1 MKRKRSGGKR
11 KPKMTPMVG
20 AKEGFLNTVTLNT
33 QDVSFLD
40 DYDNAELYSRMETEA
55 PQNGSNESSMNSFP
69 EKNVVVSADLSK
81 NARSKMTKP
90 SRGLAASSIKP
101 SSNTRMETEAS
112 QNGNNESRQHTANLL
127 KNARRK
133 MTKLS
138 GGLAAS
144 SIKPSKDTEVVQGG
158 RSHQKDPKLPKSSR
172 GSASSSIKANSK
184 TELVQGG
191 RRTHQKDPKSTLQ
204 DPLYK
209 EQELKAAL
217 AVIRKVMKM
226 DAAQPFNLPVDPIAL
241 GIPDYFDVIDTP
253 MDFGTI
259 CKNLENGVRYK
270 NSKDVFGDVQYIW
283 DNCSKYN
290 GEGHHISGLMK
301 RVKKNLTKYWTEAGL
316 YKEQPQEING
326 YSDVAPM
333 ESTMRCSTHEHS
345 SLVGPIIDYP
355 RHQQQHQMDLSQHQP
370 YHPSRSYIMS
380 YQQQQMP
387 CQHQC
392 QCQLRSGEQQTSH
405 LQAGRNVGSAVC
417 RGHFCSLPPVEPMIR
432 SCNHGPRF
440 PVGPMTDYARYE
452 QQDLTSPSQMCP
464 QPSASYGQPRH
475 LQQETCRVQLNSSQ
489 AQPSQPQ
496 IVLEMGS
503 AGHLCSPPPVESMI
517 RCSKR
522 GPPRCPVG
530 PMTNYTSHEQQEQI
544 GPSQMQFHHPSVSN
558 GQQHQP
564 QQGLSPSQ
572 PQTGLDMGSASMLCP
587 GLRVKQD
594 VLQDLDLLICWPR
607 GLFCVGEMPYMKK
620 GYTLLL
626 DSLMIQLCSPPPV
639 ESMIRCRK
647 HGPPRC
653 PVGAMTDYTSHEQ
666 QEQIGPS
673 QMQFHHPSVS
683 KSQPQQHQQGL
694 SPSQPQTGL
703 DMGRASM
710 LCPGSDSSSIRR
722 TRGRGPTR
730 CLDVWNMEGK
740 ISISVNELGQPI
752 GLEAPKLTNFLGTI
766 ARNGHMA
773 PLNYVDWRALPDEI
787 KEKMWQQVQSKF
799 EIDPKSKSW
808 VLKSIGKKWKDWKA
822 ELKANHYNTHKT
834 DEERL
839 ADRDERVVP
848 DQWQILISFW
858 NSKEAKERS
867 VTNKASRAQQKIT
880 HTTGRKSFAQ
890 IREEQRAKRP
900 DKEPSRAELFI
911 LTRTR
916 KDGQPVNKE
925 SSVLISQLRERAA
938 QQKETSQNGTV
949 KDDILSQVMGQDRHG
964 RVRTYGLGPA
974 PSAVKMVS
982 KANVEVH
989 DMKEKMASMEQ
1000 TCAQMASQMSSMMS
1014 MMLNMQKKFPS
1025 EQGSP
1030 SELLHAGQVADVSN
1044 NSRESPQLQAIP
1056 PSHVQGVPSHQGR
1069 AVKRGK
1075 TQNAKRAVKRGKTQ
1089 NASISK
1095 TFRAKR
1101 IDARLIPHLICERD
1115 IC

>member
-1 MKRKRSGGKR
+1 MSLKRPRIRTKFSLTPVWEAFATKETSLSNLLSYKIMKRKRSGGKR

-33 QDVSFLD
+33 HDVSFLD
-40 DYDNAELYSRMETEA
+40 DDDNAELYSRTETDA
-55 PQNGSNESSMNSFP
+55 PQNGSNESRQQTGLQKLVVVDLTMLDSMNSFP
-69 EKNVVVSADLSK
+69 EKNIVVSANLAR
-81 NARSKMTKP
+81 NARSKMTK
-90 SRGLAASSIKP
+90 SSGGLDASSIKP
-101 SSNTRMETEAS
+101 SSNTRIETEAP

-127 KNARRK
+127 KNARGK
-133 MTKLS
+133 ITKS
-138 GGLAAS
+138 SRGLATS
-144 SIKPSKDTEVVQGG
+144 SIKPSNDTEVVQGG
-158 RSHQKDPKLPKSSR
+158 RTHQKDPKLPKSSR
-172 GSASSSIKANSK
+172 GSAASSIKANSK

-191 RRTHQKDPKSTLQ
+191 RTIHQKDPKSPLQ

-226 DAAQPFNLPVDPIAL
+226 DSARPFNLPVDPIAL
-241 GIPDYFDVIDTP
+241 GIHDYFDVIDTP

-259 CKNLENGVRYK
+259 CNNLENGVRYK

-283 DNCSKYN
+283 ENCSKYN
-290 GEGHHISGLMK
+290 GEGHHISELMK
-301 RVKKNLTKYWTEAGL
+301 RVKKNFTKYWTEAGL
-316 YKEQPQEING
+316 YEEQPREING

-333 ESTMRCSTHEHS
+333 ESTMRCSTHGHS
-345 SLVGPIIDYP
+345 SLAGSIIDYP
-355 RHQQQHQMDLSQHQP
+355 RYQQQHQMDLGQHQP
-370 YHPSRSYIMS
+370 YHFSRSYIMS
-380 YQQQQMP
+380 YQQQKMP

-392 QCQLRSGEQQTSH
+392 QCQLRSGEQRSSH
-405 LQAGRNVGSAVC
+405 PQAGRNVGSAAC
-417 RGHFCSLPPVEPMIR
+417 RGCPCFLRHQMGVALLLKHHKGHLCSPPPVEPMIR
-432 SCNHGPRF
+432 CSNHGPRF
-440 PVGPMTDYARYE
+440 PVGPMTDCTRYE
-452 QQDLTSPSQMCP
+452 QQDLTAPSQMFPHPC
-464 QPSASYGQPRH
+464 H
-475 LQQETCRVQLNSSQ
+475 LQQETCPVQLNSSQ

-496 IVLEMGS
+496 VVLETGS
-503 AGHLCSPPPVESMI
+503 AGQFCSPPPVESMI

-530 PMTNYTSHEQQEQI
+530 PMTDYTSQEQQEQI

-558 GQQHQP
+558 VQPHQP

-572 PQTGLDMGSASMLCP
+572 PQTGLDLG
-587 GLRVKQD
+587 
-594 VLQDLDLLICWPR
+594 
-607 GLFCVGEMPYMKK
+607 
-620 GYTLLL
+620 
-626 DSLMIQLCSPPPV
+626 
-639 ESMIRCRK
+639 
-647 HGPPRC
+647 
-653 PVGAMTDYTSHEQ
+653 
-666 QEQIGPS
+666 
-673 QMQFHHPSVS
+673 
-683 KSQPQQHQQGL
+683 SQPHQPQQGL
-694 SPSQPQTGL
+694 SPTQPQTGL
-703 DMGRASM
+703 DMGNASM
-710 LCPGSDSSSIRR
+710 LYSSIIRR

-740 ISISVNELGQPI
+740 ISVSINELGQPI

-773 PLNYVDWRALPDEI
+773 PLNYVEWRALPDEI

-822 ELKANHYNTHKT
+822 ELKANRYNTHKT

-839 ADRDERVVP
+839 ADCDERVIP
-848 DQWQILISFW
+848 DQWRILISFW

-890 IREEQRAKRP
+890 VREEQRVKRP
-900 DKEPSRAELFI
+900 DKKEPSRAELFI

-949 KDDILSQVMGQDRHG
+949 EDDILSQVMGQDRHG

-974 PSAVKMVS
+974 PSDLSGPKPSCAEAVKLVS
-982 KANVEVH
+982 TANAEVH
-989 DMKEKMASMEQ
+989 DMKEKMVSMEQ

-1014 MMLNMQKKFPS
+1014 MMLNMQKKFPD

-1030 SELLHAGQVADVSN
+1030 SELLHAGQVANVSN
-1044 NSRESPQLQAIP
+1044 NSRESSQLQAHP
-1056 PSHVQGVPSHQGR
+1056 PSLVQGVPSHQGR

-1075 TQNAKRAVKRGKTQ
+1075 TQNAKRTVKRGKIQ
-1089 NASISK
+1089 NASISSK
-1095 TFRAKR
+1095 RFRAKR
-1101 IDARLIPHLICERD
+1101 IDARLIPPFL
-1115 IC
+1115 

>member
-1 MKRKRSGGKR
+1 MKRKRGNKKGKS
-11 KPKMTPMVG
+11 KKLPVVVVNEPTQNVVS
-20 AKEGFLNTVTLNT
+20 LNTEDNSGFG
-33 QDVSFLD
+33 DIDND
-40 DYDNAELYSRMETEA
+40 DNDCGMEAETPSSMETD
-55 PQNGSNESSMNSFP
+55 QP
-69 EKNVVVSADLSK
+69 EKLASINSDRLINKASAKLVYGRVKVKIKTKTLQSQLTSSDVPTQSDTDKSSQQVGQENQGIVSEKMEDSANSLPDVNTAVSGNPSK
-81 NARSKMTKP
+81 KA
-90 SRGLAASSIKP
+90 GSIK
-101 SSNTRMETEAS
+101 
-112 QNGNNESRQHTANLL
+112 
-127 KNARRK
+127 
-133 MTKLS
+133 
-138 GGLAAS
+138 
-144 SIKPSKDTEVVQGG
+144 I
-158 RSHQKDPKLPKSSR
+158 KSSR
-172 GSASSSIKANSK
+172 GFGSLGMNQCSNAAV
-184 TELVQGG
+184 VQSEC
-191 RRTHQKDPKSTLQ
+191 TNQKEPGVLCRDPH
-204 DPLYK
+204 YN

-226 DAAQPFNLPVDPIAL
+226 DSARPFNLPVDPVAL
-241 GIPDYFDVIDTP
+241 GIHDYFDVIDTP

-283 DNCSKYN
+283 ENCSKYN
-290 GEGHHISGLMK
+290 GEGHHISELMK
-301 RVKKNLTKYWTEAGL
+301 RVKKNFTKYWTEAGL
-316 YKEQPQEING
+316 YEEQPQEING
-326 YSDVAPM
+326 YSHEAPM
-333 ESTMRCSTHEHS
+333 ESTMRCSTHGHS
-345 SLVGPIIDYP
+345 SLAGSIIDYP

-370 YHPSRSYIMS
+370 YHFSRSYIMS
-380 YQQQQMP
+380 YQQQKMP

-405 LQAGRNVGSAVC
+405 PQAGRNVGSA
-417 RGHFCSLPPVEPMIR
+417 GHFCSPPPVEPMIR
-432 SCNHGPRF
+432 CSNHGPRF
-440 PVGPMTDYARYE
+440 PVDPMTDYARYE
-452 QQDLTSPSQMCP
+452 QQDLTAPSQMFP

-475 LQQETCRVQLNSSQ
+475 LQQETCPVQLNSSQ

-496 IVLEMGS
+496 VVLETGS
-503 AGHLCSPPPVESMI
+503 AGQFCSPPPVESMI

-530 PMTNYTSHEQQEQI
+530 PMT
-544 GPSQMQFHHPSVSN
+544 
-558 GQQHQP
+558 
-564 QQGLSPSQ
+564 
-572 PQTGLDMGSASMLCP
+572 
-587 GLRVKQD
+587 
-594 VLQDLDLLICWPR
+594 
-607 GLFCVGEMPYMKK
+607 
-620 GYTLLL
+620 
-626 DSLMIQLCSPPPV
+626 
-639 ESMIRCRK
+639 
-647 HGPPRC
+647 
-653 PVGAMTDYTSHEQ
+653 DYTSHEQ

-673 QMQFHHPSVS
+673 QMQFHHPPVS
-683 KSQPQQHQQGL
+683 NVQPHQPQQGL

-703 DMGRASM
+703 DMGNAN
-710 LCPGSDSSSIRR
+710 SSSIRR

-740 ISISVNELGQPI
+740 ISVSVNELGQPI

-773 PLNYVDWRALPDEI
+773 PLNYVEWRALPDEI

-822 ELKANHYNTHKT
+822 ELKANRYNTHKT

-839 ADRDERVVP
+839 ADCDERVIR
-848 DQWQILISFW
+848 DQWRILISFW

-890 IREEQRAKRP
+890 VREEQRVKRP
-900 DKEPSRAELFI
+900 DKKEPSRAELFI

-949 KDDILSQVMGQDRHG
+949 EDDILSQVMGQDRHG

-974 PSAVKMVS
+974 PSDLSGPKPSRAEAVKMVS
-982 KANVEVH
+982 TANAEVH
-989 DMKEKMASMEQ
+989 DMKEKMVSMEQ

-1014 MMLNMQKKFPS
+1014 MMLNMQKKFPD

-1044 NSRESPQLQAIP
+1044 NSRESPQLQAHP
-1056 PSHVQGVPSHQGR
+1056 PSLVQGVPSHQGR

-1075 TQNAKRAVKRGKTQ
+1075 TQNAKRTVKRGKIQ
-1089 NASISK
+1089 NASISSK
-1095 TFRAKR
+1095 VLRKKN
-1101 IDARLIPHLICERD
+1101 
-1115 IC
+1115 

>member
-33 QDVSFLD
+33 HDVSFLD
-40 DYDNAELYSRMETEA
+40 DYDNAELYSRMETDA
-55 PQNGSNESSMNSFP
+55 PQNGSNESRQQTAN
-69 EKNVVVSADLSK
+69 LSR
-81 NARSKMTKP
+81 NARSKMTK
-90 SRGLAASSIKP
+90 SSGGLVASSIKP
-101 SSNTRMETEAS
+101 SSNTRIETEAP
-112 QNGNNESRQHTANLL
+112 QNSNNESRQHTAKLL
-127 KNARRK
+127 KNARSK

-158 RSHQKDPKLPKSSR
+158 RTHQKDPKLLKSSR
-172 GSASSSIKANSK
+172 GSAASSIKANSK

-217 AVIRKVMKM
+217 VVIRKVMKM
-226 DAAQPFNLPVDPIAL
+226 DAARPFNLPVDPIAL
-241 GIPDYFDVIDTP
+241 GIHDYFDVIDTP

-259 CKNLENGVRYK
+259 CNNLENGVRYK

-290 GEGHHISGLMK
+290 GEGHHISELMK
-301 RVKKNLTKYWTEAGL
+301 QVKKNFTKYWTEAGL
-316 YKEQPQEING
+316 YEEQPQEING

-333 ESTMRCSTHEHS
+333 ESTMRCSTHGHS
-345 SLVGPIIDYP
+345 SLAGSIIDYP
-355 RHQQQHQMDLSQHQP
+355 GHQQQHQMDLSQHQP
-370 YHPSRSYIMS
+370 YQFSRSYIMS
-380 YQQQQMP
+380 YQQQKMP

-405 LQAGRNVGSAVC
+405 PQAGRNVGSA
-417 RGHFCSLPPVEPMIR
+417 GHFCSLPPVEPMIR
-432 SCNHGPRF
+432 CSNHGPRF
-440 PVGPMTDYARYE
+440 PGDPMTDYARYE
-452 QQDLTSPSQMCP
+452 QQDLTAPSQMF
-464 QPSASYGQPRH
+464 PRPCH
-475 LQQETCRVQLNSSQ
+475 LQQETCPVQLNSSQ

-496 IVLEMGS
+496 VVLEMGS
-503 AGHLCSPPPVESMI
+503 AGHLCSPPPMESMIRCRKRGPPRCPVGPMTDYTSHEQQEQIGPSQMQFHHPSVSNGQPHQPQQGLSPSQPQTGLDMGSASLLCPGQFCSPPPVESMI

-530 PMTNYTSHEQQEQI
+530 PMTDYTSHEQQEQI

-558 GQQHQP
+558 GQPHQP

-572 PQTGLDMGSASMLCP
+572 PQTGLDLG
-587 GLRVKQD
+587 
-594 VLQDLDLLICWPR
+594 
-607 GLFCVGEMPYMKK
+607 
-620 GYTLLL
+620 
-626 DSLMIQLCSPPPV
+626 
-639 ESMIRCRK
+639 
-647 HGPPRC
+647 
-653 PVGAMTDYTSHEQ
+653 
-666 QEQIGPS
+666 
-673 QMQFHHPSVS
+673 
-683 KSQPQQHQQGL
+683 SQPHQPPQGL
-694 SPSQPQTGL
+694 SPTQPQTGL
-703 DMGRASM
+703 DMGNAK
-710 LCPGSDSSSIRR
+710 SSSIRR

-740 ISISVNELGQPI
+740 ISVSINELGQPI

-773 PLNYVDWRALPDEI
+773 PLNYVEWRALPDEI

-822 ELKANHYNTHKT
+822 ELKASRYNTHKI

-839 ADRDERVVP
+839 ADCDERVVP
-848 DQWQILISFW
+848 DQWRILISFW

-890 IREEQRAKRP
+890 VREEQRVKRP

-949 KDDILSQVMGQDRHG
+949 EDDILSQVMGQDRHG

-974 PSAVKMVS
+974 PSDLSGPKPSRAEAVTMVS
-982 KANVEVH
+982 TANAEVH
-989 DMKEKMASMEQ
+989 DMKEKIVSMEQ

-1014 MMLNMQKKFPS
+1014 MMLNMQKKFPD

-1030 SELLHAGQVADVSN
+1030 SELLRAGQVADVSN
-1044 NSRESPQLQAIP
+1044 NSRESPQLQSHP
-1056 PSHVQGVPSHQGR
+1056 PSLVQGVPSHQGR

-1075 TQNAKRAVKRGKTQ
+1075 TQNAKRTVKRGKIQ

-1095 TFRAKR
+1095 VSRKKN
-1101 IDARLIPHLICERD
+1101 
-1115 IC
+1115 

>member
-33 QDVSFLD
+33 HDVSFLD
-40 DYDNAELYSRMETEA
+40 DYDNAELYSRMETDA
-55 PQNGSNESSMNSFP
+55 PQNGSNESRQQTGLQKLVVVDLTMLDSMNSFP
-69 EKNVVVSADLSK
+69 EKNIVVSANLSR
-81 NARSKMTKP
+81 NARSKMTK
-90 SRGLAASSIKP
+90 SSGGLVASSIKP
-101 SSNTRMETEAS
+101 SSNTRIETDAP
-112 QNGNNESRQHTANLL
+112 QNGNSESRQHTANLL
-127 KNARRK
+127 KNARGK
-133 MTKLS
+133 ITKS
-138 GGLAAS
+138 SRGLATS
-144 SIKPSKDTEVVQGG
+144 SIKPSNDTEVVQGG
-158 RSHQKDPKLPKSSR
+158 RTHQKDPKLPKSSR
-172 GSASSSIKANSK
+172 GSAASSIKANSE

-191 RRTHQKDPKSTLQ
+191 RRTHQKDPKSPPQ

-226 DAAQPFNLPVDPIAL
+226 DSARPFNLPVDPIAL
-241 GIPDYFDVIDTP
+241 GIHDYFDVIDTP

-283 DNCSKYN
+283 ENCSKYN
-290 GEGHHISGLMK
+290 GEGHHISELMK
-301 RVKKNLTKYWTEAGL
+301 RVKKNFTKYWTEAGL
-316 YKEQPQEING
+316 YEEQPQEING
-326 YSDVAPM
+326 YSHEAPM
-333 ESTMRCSTHEHS
+333 ESTMRCSTHGHS
-345 SLVGPIIDYP
+345 SLAGSIIDYP

-370 YHPSRSYIMS
+370 YHFSRSYIMS
-380 YQQQQMP
+380 YQQQKMP

-405 LQAGRNVGSAVC
+405 PQAGRNIGSA
-417 RGHFCSLPPVEPMIR
+417 GHFCSPPPVEPMIR
-432 SCNHGPRF
+432 CSNHGPRF
-440 PVGPMTDYARYE
+440 PDYARYE
-452 QQDLTSPSQMCP
+452 QQDLTAPSQMFP
-464 QPSASYGQPRH
+464 QPCH
-475 LQQETCRVQLNSSQ
+475 LQQETCPVQLNSSQ

-496 IVLEMGS
+496 VVLETGS
-503 AGHLCSPPPVESMI
+503 AGQFCSPPPVESMI

-530 PMTNYTSHEQQEQI
+530 PMTDYTSHEQQEQI

-558 GQQHQP
+558 VQPHQP

-572 PQTGLDMGSASMLCP
+572 PQTGLDLG
-587 GLRVKQD
+587 
-594 VLQDLDLLICWPR
+594 
-607 GLFCVGEMPYMKK
+607 
-620 GYTLLL
+620 
-626 DSLMIQLCSPPPV
+626 
-639 ESMIRCRK
+639 
-647 HGPPRC
+647 
-653 PVGAMTDYTSHEQ
+653 
-666 QEQIGPS
+666 
-673 QMQFHHPSVS
+673 
-683 KSQPQQHQQGL
+683 SQPHQPQQGL
-694 SPSQPQTGL
+694 SPTQPQTGL
-703 DMGRASM
+703 DMGNAN
-710 LCPGSDSSSIRR
+710 SSSIRR

-740 ISISVNELGQPI
+740 ISVSINELGQPI

-773 PLNYVDWRALPDEI
+773 PLNYVEWRALPDEI

-822 ELKANHYNTHKT
+822 ELKANRYNTHKT

-839 ADRDERVVP
+839 ADCDERVIP
-848 DQWQILISFW
+848 DQWRILISFW

-890 IREEQRAKRP
+890 VREEQRVKRP
-900 DKEPSRAELFI
+900 DKKEPSRAELFI

-949 KDDILSQVMGQDRHG
+949 EDDILSQVMGQDRHG

-974 PSAVKMVS
+974 PSDLSGPKPSRAEAVKMVS
-982 KANVEVH
+982 TANAEVH
-989 DMKEKMASMEQ
+989 DMKEKMVSMEQ

-1014 MMLNMQKKFPS
+1014 MMLNMQKKFPD

-1044 NSRESPQLQAIP
+1044 NSRESPQLQAHP
-1056 PSHVQGVPSHQGR
+1056 PSLVQGVPSHQGR

-1075 TQNAKRAVKRGKTQ
+1075 TQNAKRTVKRGKIQ
-1089 NASISK
+1089 NASISSK
-1095 TFRAKR
+1095 VLRKKN
-1101 IDARLIPHLICERD
+1101 
-1115 IC
+1115 

>member
-1 MKRKRSGGKR
+1 MKRKRSGGRR

-55 PQNGSNESSMNSFP
+55 PQNGSNESRQQT
-69 EKNVVVSADLSK
+69 ADLSK
-81 NARSKMTKP
+81 NARSKMTKS

-158 RSHQKDPKLPKSSR
+158 RTHQKDPKLLKSSR

-191 RRTHQKDPKSTLQ
+191 RTHQKDPKSTLQ

-290 GEGHHISGLMK
+290 GEGHHISELMK

-333 ESTMRCSTHEHS
+333 ESTMRCSTHGHS

-355 RHQQQHQMDLSQHQP
+355 RHQQQHQMDLSQHQL

-380 YQQQQMP
+380 YQQQQLP

-405 LQAGRNVGSAVC
+405 LQAGRNVGSA
-417 RGHFCSLPPVEPMIR
+417 GHFCSLPPVEPMIR

-475 LQQETCRVQLNSSQ
+475 LQQETCRAQLNSSQ

-496 IVLEMGS
+496 IVLEMES

-558 GQQHQP
+558 GQQHHP
-564 QQGLSPSQ
+564 QHGLSPSQ
-572 PQTGLDMGSASMLCP
+572 PQTGLDMGSA
-587 GLRVKQD
+587 R
-594 VLQDLDLLICWPR
+594 
-607 GLFCVGEMPYMKK
+607 
-620 GYTLLL
+620 
-626 DSLMIQLCSPPPV
+626 QLCSPPPV
-639 ESMIRCRK
+639 ESMIRCSK

-653 PVGAMTDYTSHEQ
+653 PVGPMTDYTSHEQ

-683 KSQPQQHQQGL
+683 NSQPQQPQQGL

-703 DMGRASM
+703 DMGHAN
-710 LCPGSDSSSIRR
+710 SSSIRR

-740 ISISVNELGQPI
+740 ISVSVNELGQPI

-822 ELKANHYNTHKT
+822 ELKANRYNTHKT

-890 IREEQRAKRP
+890 VREEQRAKRP

-982 KANVEVH
+982 KANAEVH
-989 DMKEKMASMEQ
+989 DMKEKMVSMEQ

-1044 NSRESPQLQAIP
+1044 NSRESPRLQAIP

-1095 TFRAKR
+1095 VSRKKN
-1101 IDARLIPHLICERD
+1101 
-1115 IC
+1115 

>member
-33 QDVSFLD
+33 HDVSFLD
-40 DYDNAELYSRMETEA
+40 DYDNAELYSRMETDA
-55 PQNGSNESSMNSFP
+55 PQNGSNESRQQTAN
-69 EKNVVVSADLSK
+69 LSR
-81 NARSKMTKP
+81 NARSKMTK
-90 SRGLAASSIKP
+90 SSGGLVASSIKR
-101 SSNTRMETEAS
+101 SSNTRIETEAP
-112 QNGNNESRQHTANLL
+112 QNSNNESRQHTANLL
-127 KNARRK
+127 KNARSK

-158 RSHQKDPKLPKSSR
+158 RTHQKDPKLLKSSR
-172 GSASSSIKANSK
+172 GSSASSIKANSK

-217 AVIRKVMKM
+217 VVIRKVMKM
-226 DAAQPFNLPVDPIAL
+226 DAARPFNLPVDPIAL
-241 GIPDYFDVIDTP
+241 GIHDYFDVIDTP

-259 CKNLENGVRYK
+259 CNNLENGVRYK

-290 GEGHHISGLMK
+290 GEGHHISELMK
-301 RVKKNLTKYWTEAGL
+301 QVKKNFTKYWTEAGL
-316 YKEQPQEING
+316 YEEQPQEING

-333 ESTMRCSTHEHS
+333 ESTMRCSTHGHS
-345 SLVGPIIDYP
+345 SLAGSIIDYP
-355 RHQQQHQMDLSQHQP
+355 GHQQQHQMDLSQHQP
-370 YHPSRSYIMS
+370 YQFSRSYIMS
-380 YQQQQMP
+380 YQQQKMP

-405 LQAGRNVGSAVC
+405 PQAGRNVGSA
-417 RGHFCSLPPVEPMIR
+417 GHFCSLPPVEPMIR
-432 SCNHGPRF
+432 CSNHGPRF
-440 PVGPMTDYARYE
+440 PVDPMTDYARYE
-452 QQDLTSPSQMCP
+452 QQDLTAPSQMF
-464 QPSASYGQPRH
+464 PRPCH
-475 LQQETCRVQLNSSQ
+475 LQQETCPVQLNSSQ

-496 IVLEMGS
+496 VVLEMGS
-503 AGHLCSPPPVESMI
+503 AGHLCSPPPMESMIRCRKRGPPRCPVGPMTDYTSHEQQEQIGPSQMQFHHPSVSNGQPHQPQQGLSPSQPQTGLDMGSASLLCPGQFCSPPPVESMI

-530 PMTNYTSHEQQEQI
+530 PMTDYTSHEQQEQI

-558 GQQHQP
+558 GQPHQP

-572 PQTGLDMGSASMLCP
+572 PQTGLDLG
-587 GLRVKQD
+587 
-594 VLQDLDLLICWPR
+594 
-607 GLFCVGEMPYMKK
+607 
-620 GYTLLL
+620 
-626 DSLMIQLCSPPPV
+626 
-639 ESMIRCRK
+639 
-647 HGPPRC
+647 
-653 PVGAMTDYTSHEQ
+653 
-666 QEQIGPS
+666 
-673 QMQFHHPSVS
+673 
-683 KSQPQQHQQGL
+683 SQPHQPPQGL
-694 SPSQPQTGL
+694 SPTQLQTGL
-703 DMGRASM
+703 DMGNAK
-710 LCPGSDSSSIRR
+710 SSSIRR

-730 CLDVWNMEGK
+730 CLDVWNME
-740 ISISVNELGQPI
+740 
-752 GLEAPKLTNFLGTI
+752 

-773 PLNYVDWRALPDEI
+773 PLNYVEWRALPDEI

-822 ELKANHYNTHKT
+822 ELKASRYNTHKI
-834 DEERL
+834 DEKRL
-839 ADRDERVVP
+839 ADCDERVVP
-848 DQWQILISFW
+848 DQWRILISFW

-890 IREEQRAKRP
+890 VREEQRVKRP

-949 KDDILSQVMGQDRHG
+949 EDDILSQVMGQDRHG

-974 PSAVKMVS
+974 PSDLSGPKPSRAEAVKMVS
-982 KANVEVH
+982 TANAEVH
-989 DMKEKMASMEQ
+989 DMKEKIVSMEQ

-1014 MMLNMQKKFPS
+1014 MMLNMQKKFPD

-1044 NSRESPQLQAIP
+1044 NSRESPQLQSHP
-1056 PSHVQGVPSHQGR
+1056 PSLVQGVPSHQGR
-1069 AVKRGK
+1069 TVKRGK
-1075 TQNAKRAVKRGKTQ
+1075 TQNAKRTVKRGKIQ

-1095 TFRAKR
+1095 VSRKKN
-1101 IDARLIPHLICERD
+1101 
-1115 IC
+1115 

>member
-33 QDVSFLD
+33 HDVSFLD
-40 DYDNAELYSRMETEA
+40 DYDNAELYSRMETDA
-55 PQNGSNESSMNSFP
+55 PQNGSNESRQQTAN
-69 EKNVVVSADLSK
+69 LSR
-81 NARSKMTKP
+81 NARSKMTK
-90 SRGLAASSIKP
+90 SSGGLVASSIKR
-101 SSNTRMETEAS
+101 SSNTRIETEAP
-112 QNGNNESRQHTANLL
+112 QNSNNESRQHTANLL
-127 KNARRK
+127 KNARSK

-158 RSHQKDPKLPKSSR
+158 RTHQKDPKLLKSSR
-172 GSASSSIKANSK
+172 GSSASSIKANSK

-217 AVIRKVMKM
+217 VVIRKVMKM
-226 DAAQPFNLPVDPIAL
+226 DAARPFNLPVDPIAL
-241 GIPDYFDVIDTP
+241 GIHDYFDVIDTP

-259 CKNLENGVRYK
+259 CNNLENGVRYK

-290 GEGHHISGLMK
+290 GEGHHISELMK
-301 RVKKNLTKYWTEAGL
+301 QVKKNFTKYWTEAGL
-316 YKEQPQEING
+316 YEEQPQEING

-333 ESTMRCSTHEHS
+333 ESTMRCSTHGHS
-345 SLVGPIIDYP
+345 SLAGSIIDYP
-355 RHQQQHQMDLSQHQP
+355 GHQQQHQMDLSQHQP
-370 YHPSRSYIMS
+370 YQFSRSYIMS
-380 YQQQQMP
+380 YQQQKMP

-405 LQAGRNVGSAVC
+405 PQAGRNVGSA
-417 RGHFCSLPPVEPMIR
+417 GHFCSLPPVEPMIR
-432 SCNHGPRF
+432 CSNHGPRF
-440 PVGPMTDYARYE
+440 PVDPMTDYARYE
-452 QQDLTSPSQMCP
+452 QQDLTAPSQMF
-464 QPSASYGQPRH
+464 PRPCH
-475 LQQETCRVQLNSSQ
+475 LQQETCPVQLNSSQ

-496 IVLEMGS
+496 VVLEMGS
-503 AGHLCSPPPVESMI
+503 AGHLCSPPPMESMIRCRKRGPPRCPVGPMTDYTSHEQQEQIGPSQMQFHHPSVSNGQPHQPQQGLSPSQPQTGLDMGSASLLCPGQFCSPPPVESMI

-530 PMTNYTSHEQQEQI
+530 PMTDYTSHEQQEQI

-558 GQQHQP
+558 GQPHQP

-572 PQTGLDMGSASMLCP
+572 PQTGLDLG
-587 GLRVKQD
+587 
-594 VLQDLDLLICWPR
+594 
-607 GLFCVGEMPYMKK
+607 
-620 GYTLLL
+620 
-626 DSLMIQLCSPPPV
+626 
-639 ESMIRCRK
+639 
-647 HGPPRC
+647 
-653 PVGAMTDYTSHEQ
+653 
-666 QEQIGPS
+666 
-673 QMQFHHPSVS
+673 
-683 KSQPQQHQQGL
+683 SQPHQPPQGL
-694 SPSQPQTGL
+694 SPTQLQTGL
-703 DMGRASM
+703 DMGNAK
-710 LCPGSDSSSIRR
+710 SSSIRR

-740 ISISVNELGQPI
+740 ISVSINELGQPI

-773 PLNYVDWRALPDEI
+773 PLNYVEWRALPDEI

-822 ELKANHYNTHKT
+822 ELKASRYNTHKI
-834 DEERL
+834 DEKRL
-839 ADRDERVVP
+839 ADCDERVVP
-848 DQWQILISFW
+848 DQWRILISFW

-890 IREEQRAKRP
+890 VREEQRVKRP

-949 KDDILSQVMGQDRHG
+949 EDDILSQVMGQDRHG

-974 PSAVKMVS
+974 PSDLSGPKPSRAEAVKMVS
-982 KANVEVH
+982 TANAEVH
-989 DMKEKMASMEQ
+989 DMKEKIVSMEQ

-1014 MMLNMQKKFPS
+1014 MMLNMQKKFPD

-1044 NSRESPQLQAIP
+1044 NSRESPQLQSHP
-1056 PSHVQGVPSHQGR
+1056 PSLVQGVPSHQGR
-1069 AVKRGK
+1069 TVKRGK
-1075 TQNAKRAVKRGKTQ
+1075 TQNAKRTVKRGKIQ

-1095 TFRAKR
+1095 VSRKKN
-1101 IDARLIPHLICERD
+1101 
-1115 IC
+1115 